1 MGVARTGA
9 TDTKRAVVIIE
20 NDVKAFHQNIFKINP
35 VKEGLTMHAVNYI
48 FFRTLS
54 TIVNFM
60 FYFDGKRRTGS
71 DRAHWAV
78 WTNHS
83 PVFRS
88 RDPGL
93 TNHRPGIPSAG
104 PSSDQ
109 LET

>member
-1 MGVARTGA
+1 MLIFTIWNGWFQWTLGRLGVARTGA
-9 TDTKRAVVIIE
+9 TDTKRAGVIIE

-78 WTNHS
+78 WS
-83 PVFRS
+83 QS
-88 RDPGL
+88 Q
-93 TNHRPGIPSAG
+93 
-104 PSSDQ
+104 SSIQ
-109 LET
+109 VT